1 MIEKIFNE
9 LFGDVDFTKA
19 FDSFNDNDE
28 NCKDYYHIISDKYE
42 DGKRVSHIEREIRDG
57 KVLKNVKED
66 KLFKGS
72 EEPKKLNGDNEELR
86 RKLDEVTER
95 YNKLKE
101 EHEDLKSKIKTALQM
116 K

>member
-1 MIEKIFNE
+1 MKSFFDEM
-9 LFGDVDFTKA
+9 
-19 FDSFNDNDE
+19 FDSIFDGGE
-28 NCKDYYHIISDKYE
+28 NEGKGHTYFYGVSDKYE
-42 DGKRVSHIEREIRDG
+42 NGERVSHMEKEVKDG
-57 KVLKNVKED
+57 KVLKDVKED

-86 RKLDEVTER
+86 RKLDEVTEK